1 MIITQRSI
9 LWTAGRL
16 PRKRCSES
24 HSLPLAL
31 APAAPMPQRSTPPAG
46 GRTACQA
53 KRSLALVKTL
63 FGCLWRYGHAV
74 GGQRSRMCFWRHGQ
88 GESQQLMRVG
98 SAYCEAPRAFSAKM
112 STPGS
117 GRCVNEKSTP
127 SSGLASK
134 LGRKRRGVCPRTR
147 CRIPM
152 HGQTDVWMTHSSRPI
167 QLPPR
172 ALTASLL

>member
-117 GRCVNEKSTP
+117 GRCVNAFVRVGVKAREKAAWRVSQDP
-127 SSGLASK
+127 LPYPYAWPD
-134 LGRKRRGVCPRTR
+134 RRLDDA
-147 CRIPM
+147 
-152 HGQTDVWMTHSSRPI
+152 Q
-167 QLPPR
+167 
-172 ALTASLL
+172 